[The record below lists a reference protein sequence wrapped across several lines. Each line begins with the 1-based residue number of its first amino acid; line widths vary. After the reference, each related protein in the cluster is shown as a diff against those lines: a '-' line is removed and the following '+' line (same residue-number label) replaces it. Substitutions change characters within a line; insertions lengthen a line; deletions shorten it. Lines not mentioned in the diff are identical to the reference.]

1 MSRTMSASSPVPDA
15 PLLRLQDREAFRRHV
30 ARHGPPDG
38 AYFVRQAEALVQAGR
53 QDPLP
58 VVAMA
63 ETLVEQARSS
73 SRGEDLAVALRARGN
88 LAFLCADYARAVE
101 DYRAAL
107 EGFGGDEVERGR
119 TLSSLL
125 HPLAM
130 LGDHEASLAAAEEA
144 RGCFARAGDRRRLAR
159 LEINLASV
167 WFREDKFHETLA
179 AIERAEAGLKTCDP
193 QQEDTEAWAAIR
205 VTRAVVLINLTRF
218 EEAERAYE
226 EARDYAR
233 GQGLLG
239 LAAQAEYNIG
249 YLYFL
254 RGQHVQAIHALDQ
267 ARETA
272 RAGGDKLHLALCD
285 LDQADV
291 CIELHLYADALRLAH
306 SALLQFQTQTMPYEQ
321 GKALSNMAVAELFL
335 GHDHAAL
342 ELLQRAEEVF
352 GAAHNEFWVH
362 MACLYRGV
370 VLLQSG
376 RCFEALPLSRR
387 ARAFFEQRRAHT
399 KAIYA
404 GILEARALA
413 AAGDA
418 AEAEAA
424 LQRVLGALAPLQAPW
439 LHGQAQMLRGELAE
453 ARGERPAALAAY
465 GDAMAQVEAIRG
477 QINFDELRISFL
489 RDRGRIYERAVAL
502 LAADEPGDA
511 EAVWRQIERAKSR
524 ALAQVMTGGLTALQ
538 PAAGAGSRVVHAMQ
552 RLREELSW
560 YYRQLNAEESAAVA
574 SPGARG
580 VEAVLEAIQARE
592 HELLRAIREMPE
604 GASPL
609 WALEDDIGFRQH
621 LQPVLQGANLVEYFP
636 CGPSFVAVV
645 AGPEGMRVRRLEGE
659 RSAVEGALRLLR
671 FQVGGQAMG
680 REHFRRHG
688 AALQQATE
696 SHLRL
701 LYELLI
707 APVAAWLDQPQ
718 VVFVPHG
725 MLHALP
731 FVALRD
737 ANGWMLDRHRISQA
751 PSGRL
756 LGQMARQPASPREG
770 AVLVAAD
777 SSAVREEIAATARA
791 CPGLRQGRDGEATL
805 EQVRAAAAASRH
817 LHVAASGEVRDLAPD
832 LAALPLA
839 DGRLNVIDIAHL
851 RLQADLVVLSG
862 IGSTLGNLS
871 HADETLGLA
880 RAFLLAGA
888 RAMLYTLWPLPDP
901 VAAEFCES
909 FYRAW
914 NGGRQTPAAAA
925 HQARM
930 ELRRRHAH
938 PFFWAA
944 FQLYACPTAAVSDLA
959 PGVGPGAAASR
970 H

>member
-1 MSRTMSASSPVPDA
+1 MSASSPATDPELA
-15 PLLRLQDREAFRRHV
+15 LLHDGEAFRRHV
-30 ARHGPPDG
+30 ARHGPPDSP
-38 AYFVRQAEALVQAGR
+38 YFLRQAEALVQAAR

-58 VVAMA
+58 VALLA

-73 SRGEDLAVALRARGN
+73 GRGEDLAVALRARGN
-88 LAFLCADYARAVE
+88 VAFLCADYARAVE

-107 EGFGGDEVERGR
+107 AGFSGNEVERGR

-130 LGDHEASLAAAEEA
+130 LGDHQGSLAAAEEA
-144 RGCFARAGDRRRLAR
+144 RGCFERAGDRRRLAR

-167 WFREDKFHETLA
+167 WFREDKFSETLA
-179 AIERAEAGLKTCDP
+179 AVERAEAGLRACDP
-193 QQEDTEAWAAIR
+193 GQEDTEAWAAIR

-233 GQGLLG
+233 EHGLQG

-254 RGQHVQAIHALDQ
+254 RGQHVQAIRALDQ

-321 GKALSNMAVAELFL
+321 GKALSNMAVAELYL

-342 ELLQRAEEVF
+342 ELLQRAEEAF
-352 GAAHNEFWVH
+352 AAAQNEFWVH

-387 ARAFFEQRRAHT
+387 AGAFFEQRRAHT

-413 AAGDA
+413 AAGDGA
-418 AEAEAA
+418 GAEAA
-424 LQRVLGALAPLQAPW
+424 LERVLTALAPLQAPW

-453 ARGERPAALAAY
+453 ARGERQAALAAY
-465 GDAMAQVEAIRG
+465 HQAMAQVEAIRG

-502 LAADEPGDA
+502 LASGEPGEA
-511 EAVWRQIERAKSR
+511 EAVWREIERAKSR
-524 ALAQVMTGGLTALQ
+524 ALAQVMTGGFTALQ
-538 PAAGAGSRVVHAMQ
+538 PAAGAGSRVVHGMQ

-560 YYRQLNAEESAAVA
+560 YYRQLNAEQSAAVA
-574 SPGARG
+574 SPGAGG
-580 VEAVLEAIQARE
+580 VETVLAAIQARE
-592 HELLRAIREMPE
+592 QELLRAIRELPE
-604 GASPL
+604 GESPL
-609 WALEDDIGFRQH
+609 WAVEDDIRFRQH
-621 LQPVLQGANLVEYFP
+621 LQPALQGTNMVEYFP
-636 CGPSFVAVV
+636 CGSSFVAVV
-645 AGPEGMRVRRLEGE
+645 AGPDGIRMRRLEGE
-659 RSAVEGALRLLR
+659 RSAIEGALRLLR

-680 REHFRRHG
+680 RDHFRRHG
-688 AALQQATE
+688 AALQLATE

-701 LYELLI
+701 LYQLLI

-737 ANGWMLDRHRISQA
+737 GSGWLVEQHRISLA
-751 PSGRL
+751 PSGRM
-756 LGQMARQPASPREG
+756 LGQMARQPASRLEG
-770 AVLVAAD
+770 AVLIAAD
-777 SSAVREEIAATARA
+777 SRAVGEEIAAVMRA
-791 CPGLRQGRDGEATL
+791 CPGMRPLRDGEAGL
-805 EQVRAAAAASRH
+805 EQVRAAAAGSRH
-817 LHVAASGEVRDLAPD
+817 VHVAASGEVRDLAPE

-839 DGRLNVIDIAHL
+839 GGRLNVIDIAHL
-851 RLQADLVVLSG
+851 RLRADLVVLSG

-871 HADETLGLA
+871 HADETLGMA

-888 RAMLYTLWPLPDP
+888 RAVLFTLWPLPDS
-901 VAAEFCES
+901 VAAEFCS
-909 FYRAW
+909 CFYRAW
-914 NGGRQTPAAAA
+914 NGGQQTPAAAV

-930 ELRRRHAH
+930 ELRRRYAH
-938 PFFWAA
+938 PYFWAA
-944 FQLYACPTAAVSDLA
+944 YQLYACPTAVND
-959 PGVGPGAAASR
+959 PGPGAGPDAAASR
-970 H
+970 R